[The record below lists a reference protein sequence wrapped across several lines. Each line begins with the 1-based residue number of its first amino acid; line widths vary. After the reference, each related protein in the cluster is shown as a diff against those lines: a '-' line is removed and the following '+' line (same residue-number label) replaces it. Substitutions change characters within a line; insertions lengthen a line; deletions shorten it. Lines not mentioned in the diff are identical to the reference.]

1 MLSCTVPRDYRL
13 MAHIRKQDDSSD
25 LRVQVVKG
33 ALPLIRA
40 TKGFDLDN
48 DIYLWASITQR
59 AYQTAEILGSLVGL
73 SRNRIV
79 PEYSFLDPRG
89 LGALEGYT

>member
-1 MLSCTVPRDYRL
+1 MWL
-13 MAHIRKQDDSSD
+13 
-25 LRVQVVKG
+25 QVVKG

-40 TKGFDLDN
+40 TKGFDPDN
-48 DIYLWASITQR
+48 DSIYIWASITQR
-59 AYQTAEILGSLVGL
+59 AYQTAEVLGSLIGV

-79 PEYSFLDPRG
+79 PEFSFLDPRG

>member
-1 MLSCTVPRDYRL
+1 LWL
-13 MAHIRKQDDSSD
+13 
-25 LRVQVVKG
+25 LLQVVKG

-40 TKGFDLDN
+40 TKGFDPDN
-48 DIYLWASITQR
+48 NVYIFASITQR
-59 AYQTAEILGSLVGL
+59 AYQTAEVLGSLIGV

-79 PEYSFLDPRG
+79 PEFSFLDPRG

>member
-1 MLSCTVPRDYRL
+1 LWL
-13 MAHIRKQDDSSD
+13 
-25 LRVQVVKG
+25 QVVKG

-40 TKGFDLDN
+40 TKGFDPEN
-48 DIYLWASITQR
+48 DSGSNIYIWASITQR
-59 AYQTAEILGSLVGL
+59 AYQTAEVLGSLIGV